1 MIYAIVGTHKERRE
15 KGNKEFSL
23 FGVATHHI
31 YSEQVGSLEALINGV
46 SLFGEATIIF
56 CIQLGEVASSKEELV
71 RLLDSMKSSS
81 NIFIIDEPF
90 ADVHL
95 FNKLSKVSTKVIDAR
110 EEKIK
115 DVSIFTFC
123 DSFVAR
129 DKKQAWVDFL
139 ELKKNGS
146 AEAIQGAL
154 WWKFQMEWSK
164 VKEGKR
170 SLFNKDECEK
180 FGGEIMRS
188 SILAHRGE
196 KDFFLELER
205 IVLSI

>member
-1 MIYAIVGTHKERRE
+1 MIYTIVGTHKERRD
-15 KGNKEFSL
+15 KGHKEFSS

-31 YSEQVGSLEALINGV
+31 YSEQVGSLEALIDAS
-46 SLFGEATIIF
+46 SLFGDATVIL

-71 RLLDSMKSSS
+71 RLLDGMKTSS

-95 FNKLSKVSTKVIDAR
+95 FNRLSKVSVKVIDAR

-115 DVSIFTFC
+115 DVSVFNFC
-123 DSFVAR
+123 DSFIAR

-164 VKEGKR
+164 VKEGKKSR
-170 SLFNKDECEK
+170 FTQEECEK

-196 KDFFLELER
+196 RDLFLELER

>member
-1 MIYAIVGTHKERRE
+1 MIYSIVGTHTERRE
-15 KGNKEFSL
+15 KGQKEL
-23 FGVATHHI
+23 IALGVPSQHI
-31 YSEQVGSLEALINGV
+31 YSEQVGSLEALIDGV
-46 SLFGEATIIF
+46 SLFGGVSIIM
-56 CIQLGEVASSKEELV
+56 CIQLGEVASSKEEVV
-71 RLLDSMKSSS
+71 RLLDDMKTSP

-95 FNKLSKVSTKVIDAR
+95 FNRLSKVSVKVVDAR

-115 DVSIFTFC
+115 DVSVFTFC
-123 DSFVAR
+123 DSFIAR
-129 DKKQAWVDFL
+129 DKKQAWVDFMKL
-139 ELKKNGS
+139 TKNGS

-164 VKEGKR
+164 VREGKR
-170 SLFNKDECEK
+170 SLFTQGECEK

-196 KDFFLELER
+196 RDLFLELER
-205 IVLSI
+205 IVLSL